1 VPRKT
6 APARAE
12 RGPKPAAGRGTSPD
26 APGVVAPFALLQ
38 RLSPRWREIIR
49 PVFEQP
55 RRFVLLTVRALA
67 DRLDSDPAT
76 TLRIVK
82 RLGFA
87 RYRDFQHYL
96 HELSIANAT
105 SLDRMRTGPATGD
118 PAAAILE
125 TLELDLANLRTLREH
140 VDTGRLIALAE
151 RLHQARRIAILGGDL
166 AVSLVHYLS
175 YHLAIIGLPCLT
187 AATPGQTV
195 HLTRTLGPGDVV
207 IGISLGRGLRQTVE
221 GLERAS
227 ANGAYCVGIANN
239 VISPVHRHADESF
252 VVASETRSFGESYAA
267 PMALLNA
274 LQRACAN
281 VRLERTLQLLEDAAQ
296 EQRFGYRWYSEE

>member
-1 VPRKT
+1 MS
-6 APARAE
+6 APY
-12 RGPKPAAGRGTSPD
+12 
-26 APGVVAPFALLQ
+26 ALLQ
-38 RLSPRWREIIR
+38 RLSPRWGEIIR

-67 DRLDSDPAT
+67 EELGSDPAT

-82 RLGFA
+82 RLGFG

-105 SLDRMRTGPATGD
+105 SLDRMRTAPSTRD
-118 PAAAILE
+118 PASAIVE

-140 VDTGRLIALAE
+140 IDTTRLIAVAE
-151 RLHQARRIAILGGDL
+151 RLHQADRIAIFGGDL

-175 YHLAIIGLPCLT
+175 YHLAILGLPCLT
-187 AATPGQTV
+187 ATTPGQTV
-195 HLTRTLGPGDVV
+195 HLTRTLGPGDLV
-207 IGISLGRGLRQTVE
+207 IAISLGRGLRQTVE
-221 GLERAS
+221 GLARAH

-239 VISPVHRHADESF
+239 VISPINRHADETF
-252 VVASETRSFGESYAA
+252 VVASETHSFGESYAA

-274 LQRACAN
+274 LQRACAHA
-281 VRLERTLQLLEDAAQ
+281 RLERTLELLEDAAQ
-296 EQRFGYRWYSEE
+296 EQRFGYRWHAEE